1 LRRGST
7 HAANGRLKLLTL
19 PKSERERCGP
29 FVLIFA
35 VLGIALSA
43 CSGTRPASF
52 KELEYT
58 IEGET
63 VLLQN
68 GVAEREAAPGSAA
81 KVSTRYFGNE
91 VEGDLDGDGI
101 LDIAFLLTQDGG
113 GSGTS
118 LVLSSDAADVARLKA
133 IYLQ

>member
-1 LRRGST
+1 VDRSFVSIDSRDVRRGTS
-7 HAANGRLKLLTL
+7 AIALG
-19 PKSERERCGP
+19 
-29 FVLIFA
+29 I
-35 VLGIALSA
+35 VLGG
-43 CSGTRPASF
+43 CSSTRHASF
-52 KELEYT
+52 TDIAYT
-58 IEGET
+58 IDGER
-63 VLLQN
+63 VLLAN
-68 GVAEREAAPGSAA
+68 GVAEREAAPGSATT
-81 KVSTRYFGNE
+81 VVTRYFGNE